1 MALKDTKLAIFDMDG
16 LLIESERLIAEHWMK
31 LAERDGLDR
40 DKVWAACLGSLGVTP
55 EKVREVAHYY
65 LGADFPY
72 DAYQTEVEE
81 NIRKELDGGPMPVK
95 KGAFE
100 MLEYLKQAGIPAVVA
115 SSNPKRVVKEL
126 LDGNGLLPYF
136 TEVFGGDAVTR
147 SKPNPDLF
155 LYAASSMGADP
166 ANCLVFEDSF
176 NGIRAAHAAG
186 MMSIMVPDLLQPTE
200 EISAL
205 YTAKA
210 DDLGA
215 AARMLQEAFHS

>member
-1 MALKDTKLAIFDMDG
+1 MDG

-31 LAERDGLDR
+31 LAERDGLDK

-100 MLEYLKQAGIPAVVA
+100 MLEYLNRIGLPAVVA
-115 SSNPKRVVKEL
+115 SSNPKRVVTEL
-126 LDGNGLLPYF
+126 LGGNGLLPYF

-155 LYAASSMGADP
+155 LYAASSMGIAP
-166 ANCLVFEDSF
+166 ANCVVFEDSF

-215 AARMLQEAFHS
+215 AAEMLLEAFLE

>member
-31 LAERDGLDR
+31 LAERDGLDK

-100 MLEYLKQAGIPAVVA
+100 MLEYLNRIGLPAVVA
-115 SSNPKRVVKEL
+115 SSNPKSVVTEL
-126 LDGNGLLPYF
+126 LGGNGLLPYF

-155 LYAASSMGADP
+155 LYAASSMGVAP
-166 ANCLVFEDSF
+166 ANCVVFEDSF

-215 AARMLQEAFHS
+215 AAEMLLDAFLE

>member
-55 EKVREVAHYY
+55 EKVREVAQYY

-81 NIRKELDGGPMPVK
+81 NIRKELNGGPMPVK

-115 SSNPKRVVKEL
+115 SSNPKHVVKEL
-126 LDGNGLLPYF
+126 LGGNGLLPYF

-155 LYAASSMGADP
+155 LYAASSMDADP

>member
-1 MALKDTKLAIFDMDG
+1 MALKDIKLAIFDMDG

-31 LAERDGLDR
+31 LAERDGLDK

-72 DAYQTEVEE
+72 DAYQAEVEE
-81 NIRKELDGGPMPVK
+81 NIRKELNGGPMPVK

-126 LDGNGLLPYF
+126 LGGNGLLPYF
-136 TEVFGGDAVTR
+136 TEVFGGDAVRR

-155 LYAASSMGADP
+155 LLAASSMGVAP
-166 ANCLVFEDSF
+166 ANCVVFEDSF

-215 AARMLQEAFHS
+215 AAEMLLEAFHS

>member
-31 LAERDGLDR
+31 LAERDGLDK

-55 EKVREVAHYY
+55 EKVREVAYYY

-100 MLEYLKQAGIPAVVA
+100 MLEYLKRIGLPAVVA
-115 SSNPKRVVKEL
+115 SSNPKRVVTEL
-126 LDGNGLLPYF
+126 LGGNGLLPYF

-155 LYAASSMGADP
+155 LYAASSMGVAP
-166 ANCLVFEDSF
+166 ANCVVFEDSF

-215 AARMLQEAFHS
+215 AAEMLLEAFLE

>member
-31 LAERDGLDR
+31 LAERDGLDK

-100 MLEYLKQAGIPAVVA
+100 MLEYLKRIGLPAVVA
-115 SSNPKRVVKEL
+115 SSNPKRVVTEL
-126 LDGNGLLPYF
+126 LGGNGLLPYF

-155 LYAASSMGADP
+155 LYAASSMGVAP
-166 ANCLVFEDSF
+166 ANCVVFEDSF

-215 AARMLQEAFHS
+215 AAEMLLEAFLE

>member
-31 LAERDGLDR
+31 LAERDGLDK

-100 MLEYLKQAGIPAVVA
+100 MLEYLNRIGLPAVVA
-115 SSNPKRVVKEL
+115 SSNPKSVVTEL
-126 LDGNGLLPYF
+126 LGGNGLLPYF

-155 LYAASSMGADP
+155 LYAASSMGVAP
-166 ANCLVFEDSF
+166 ANCVVFEDSS

-186 MMSIMVPDLLQPTE
+186 MMSVMVPDLLQPTE